1 MTAFGN
7 MNPNESMPETIRIRD
22 ASPDD
27 AERLLA
33 IYRPYVTDTAVTFEY
48 AVPDTESFRQRI
60 TRTLENG
67 YPYLVLE
74 RDGNI
79 LGYAYASRFRERKA
93 YDYCAE
99 ISI

>member
-48 AVPDTESFRQRI
+48 AVPDTDYWWYSFQ
-60 TRTLENG
+60 N
-67 YPYLVLE
+67 YLWAAKSL
-74 RDGNI
+74 
-79 LGYAYASRFRERKA
+79 
-93 YDYCAE
+93 
-99 ISI
+99 